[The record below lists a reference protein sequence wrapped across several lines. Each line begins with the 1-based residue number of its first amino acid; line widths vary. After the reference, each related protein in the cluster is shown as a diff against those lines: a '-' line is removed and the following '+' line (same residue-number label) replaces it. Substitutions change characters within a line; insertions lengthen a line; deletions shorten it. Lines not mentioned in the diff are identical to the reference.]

1 MTKTVEEA
9 MALAKPAQ
17 ENATA
22 SKEAA
27 LVAAR
32 AMIGEIQ
39 AAVLKALDGTTLMGL
54 PNLGTSRDTYH
65 AVNVRGAD
73 PARKF
78 WRGDNKPTL
87 VIARTGELQV
97 VTFGRDEIVYED
109 VDFEK
114 LGAGDLQAV
123 AERYKLA
130 LDLHLARCRES
141 VQRSEE
147 IVSLAR
153 AIAKA
158 LESRRG
164 PEE

>member
-1 MTKTVEEA
+1 MTKEVDESLA
-9 MALAKPAQ
+9 MAKPAQ
-17 ENATA
+17 QAA
-22 SKEAA
+22 QAAKEES
-27 LVAAR
+27 VAVAR
-32 AMIGEIQ
+32 EMIGQIQ
-39 AAVLKALDGTTLMGL
+39 QAVLSALDGITLLGL

-87 VIARTGELQV
+87 VVARTGELQV

-130 LDLHLARCRES
+130 LDLHLERCRES
-141 VQRSEE
+141 TELSQKV
-147 IVSLAR
+147 IALAR
-153 AIAKA
+153 AIGQS
-158 LESRRG
+158 LESQRG
-164 PEE
+164 QGQ